1 MEKNSLQDVT
11 LVEVAAEFLTKISPE
26 SREQFQAEIYKCVR
40 WFGFQRKPGELKP
53 ADVANYA
60 GRIIP
65 SEGKS
70 LKSFLTYLRKNGLTS
85 VNLAVHARPKKT
97 TLKAS
102 ASSRG
107 TQEQAMLTEEG
118 YARMKEELGR
128 LEAQIPEVI
137 REIQKAAA
145 DKDFRENAPLA
156 AAREEKSRLSGRILE
171 LKATL
176 KMAKTVNSN
185 LDASKAEV
193 GNTVLLSDASSGRE
207 FSYLL
212 VDPREANPRKGKLSV
227 ASPLGK
233 VLLGKEKGQT
243 VSINAPAGTFSYCIE
258 NVQHA

>member
-11 LVEVAAEFLTKISPE
+11 LAEVAAEFLSDISPE
-26 SREQFQAEIYKCVR
+26 SREHFQAEVYKCVR
-40 WFGFQRKPGELKP
+40 WFGLQRKPGNLRP
-53 ADVANYA
+53 FDVAGYA
-60 GRIIP
+60 EQIIP

-70 LKSFLTYLRKNGLTS
+70 LKAFLSYMRKNGLTS
-85 VNLAVHARPKKT
+85 VNLAAHARPKKT
-97 TLKAS
+97 TLKTA

-118 YARMKEELGR
+118 HARMKEELGR

-137 REIQKAAA
+137 KAIQKAAA

-156 AAREEKSRLSGRILE
+156 AAREEKSRLEGRILG

-176 KMAKTVNSN
+176 KMAKTLKGS
-185 LDASKAEV
+185 LAASRAEI

-212 VDPREANPRKGKLSV
+212 VDPREADPRKGKLSV

-233 VLLGKEKGQT
+233 MLLGKEKGQT
-243 VSINAPAGTFSYCIE
+243 VSVNAPAGTFSYCIE
-258 NVQHA
+258 DVQHA

>member
-1 MEKNSLQDVT
+1 MEKSSLQDMT
-11 LVEVAAEFLTKISPE
+11 LAKAAAEFLSGISPE
-26 SREQFQAEIYKCVR
+26 SREKIQVEVYKCVR
-40 WFGFQRKPGELKP
+40 WFGLQGKPGELRP
-53 ADVANYA
+53 SDVAGYA
-60 GRIIP
+60 EQIIP

-70 LKSFLTYLRKNGLTS
+70 LKAFLTYMRKNGLTS
-85 VNLAVHARPKKT
+85 VNLAAHARPKKT

-107 TQEQAMLTEEG
+107 TQEQAMLTAEG
-118 YARMKEELGR
+118 LARMKEELGR

-156 AAREEKSRLSGRILE
+156 AAREEKSRLEGRILE

-176 KMAKTVNSN
+176 KMAKTVNGN
-185 LDASKAEV
+185 LDASKAAM

-212 VDPREANPRKGKLSV
+212 VDPREADPRKGKLSI

-258 NVQHA
+258 NVQHT